1 MQLYSQAIKEYF
13 KGKINPRKL
22 LKYSKIFNVEDKVRA
37 YMEVLM

>member
-13 KGKINPRKL
+13 KGKSNQRKL
-22 LKYSKIFNVEDKVRA
+22 LKYSKIFNVEDKVRV